1 MDEHVGAGVLD
12 TEDMFGAATHLPE
25 QVFDAAVRA
34 RGLQGL
40 PDRDRVE
47 NVVVLGMGGSGMAG
61 DILAATAGPFL
72 PVPVVVS
79 KGYELPAF
87 VSETSLVFA
96 VSFSGDTEET
106 VEVASA
112 AAVEGARMV
121 VVTGGGELGRL
132 GASWGVPVIGVPREL
147 RQPRAAIGALAI
159 PPLVVLEEM
168 GLFVGA
174 QQWIDFAVEQ
184 LRRRRDV
191 LAGDRSPA
199 VELAKRIGRTVPLF
213 YGGGDVGATAAQRWK
228 NQVNENAKSPAF
240 WHTHPELCHNEVCGW
255 GQHGDVTRQVL
266 TVVNLRHEF
275 EHPQVARRFDVVNAL
290 LHEVVASIEEVWA
303 EGEGQ
308 LAQLLDLM
316 LMGDFVTLH
325 LAAQEGLD
333 PGPVPTLDHVKA
345 AVAAVA
351 PVGPSAV
358 R

>member
-1 MDEHVGAGVLD
+1 MSDVGAGMLD
-12 TEDMFGAATHLPE
+12 TEGMFDAAVHLPE
-25 QVFDAAVRA
+25 QVCDAALRA
-34 RGLQGL
+34 RGLKGL
-40 PDRDRVE
+40 PDRDRIE

-61 DILAATAGPFL
+61 DILAAAAGPFL

-87 VSETSLVFA
+87 VGETSLVFA

-121 VVTGGGELGRL
+121 VVTRGGELGRL
-132 GASWGVPVIGVPREL
+132 AGSWGVPVIGVPDDL
-147 RQPRAAIGALAI
+147 PQPRAGIGALAI
-159 PPLVVLEEM
+159 PPLVVLEEI
-168 GLFVGA
+168 GLFPGA
-174 QQWIDFAVEQ
+174 RQWIDFAVEQ

-191 LAGDRSPA
+191 LIGDRSPA
-199 VELAKRIGRTVPLF
+199 VQLARRIGRTVPLF

-228 NQVNENAKSPAF
+228 NQVNENAKAPAF

-255 GQHGDVTRQVL
+255 GQHGDLTRQVF
-266 TVVNLRHEF
+266 TVVNIRHEF

-290 LHEVVASIEEVWA
+290 LDEVVASIEEVWA

-308 LAQLLDLM
+308 LAQLLDLV
-316 LMGDFVTLH
+316 LVGDFVALH

-333 PGPVPTLDHVKA
+333 PGPVPTLGHVKTA
-345 AVAAVA
+345 IAAVA
-351 PVGPSAV
+351 PAGPASA

>member
-1 MDEHVGAGVLD
+1 MGAGVLD
-12 TEDMFGAATHLPE
+12 TQHMFDAAAHLPE

-34 RGLQGL
+34 RGLTGL
-40 PDRDRVE
+40 PERDRIE
-47 NVVVLGMGGSGMAG
+47 NVVVLGMGGSAMAG
-61 DILAATAGPFL
+61 DILAAAAGPFL

-87 VSETSLVFA
+87 VGETSLVFA

-132 GASWGVPVIGVPREL
+132 AASWGVPVIDVPQEL
-147 RQPRAAIGALAI
+147 PQPRAAVGALAI

-168 GLFVGA
+168 GLFTGA
-174 QQWIDFAVEQ
+174 RQWIDFAVDQ
-184 LRRRRDV
+184 LRRRRDALV
-191 LAGDRSPA
+191 GDGSVA
-199 VELAKRIGRTVPLF
+199 VQMARRIGRTVPLF

-240 WHTHPELCHNEVCGW
+240 WHTYPELCHNEICGW
-255 GQHGDVTRQVL
+255 GQHGDLTRQVFTL
-266 TVVNLRHEF
+266 VNLRHEF
-275 EHPQVARRFDVVNAL
+275 EHPQVVRRFEVVNAL
-290 LHEVVASIEEVWA
+290 LDEVVSSVQEVWA

-308 LAQLLDLM
+308 LAQLLDLI
-316 LMGDFVTLH
+316 LVGDFVTLH

-333 PGPVPTLDHVKA
+333 PGPVPTLNHVKA

-351 PVGPSAV
+351 PAGPAGV